1 MLNRNP
7 LTRPFGEPL
16 ELDVLL
22 DFADDIDEADIDSA
36 CDWFDEHASDEWV
49 GALENEPIGKKA

>member
-1 MLNRNP
+1 METRRP

-22 DFADDIDEADIDSA
+22 DFAEVEEADIDSA
-36 CDWFDEHASDEWV
+36 CDWWDSHSSDAWV
-49 GALENEPIGKKA
+49 GALENEPIGKKP